1 MKNQTVLVAV
11 SIANLALL
19 LFLLTQIRA
28 VEAQS
33 AATVLRGRA
42 LEIVDDQG
50 RVRASLKVQTPSG
63 EALRETV
70 ILRLVDPNGR
80 PAVKLSATDRGAGL
94 SLISPGDATY
104 VILDS
109 DGFLKLLNQGR
120 EQLIKP

>member
-33 AATVLRGRA
+33 AAPVLRGRG